1 MCVIVMYKLSVG
13 YAKFFCDFFASM
25 ASFRQNSAE
34 FSAKLAGNR
43 LPNFQKIRPIIRL
56 IGRISYVQKFSVSF
70 THQLYFRPNFPDFY
84 RFFSNFLIWHDFS
97 FPAELCNTGRLL
109 PISWS

>member
-13 YAKFFCDFFASM
+13 YAKFFCDFFAST

-34 FSAKLAGNR
+34 FSAKSAGNR

-56 IGRISYVQKFSVSF
+56 I
-70 THQLYFRPNFPDFY
+70 RPNFVCPKIFCFFHTSVVFSAEFS
-84 RFFSNFLIWHDFS
+84 RF
-97 FPAELCNTGRLL
+97 L
-109 PISWS
+109 PIFF